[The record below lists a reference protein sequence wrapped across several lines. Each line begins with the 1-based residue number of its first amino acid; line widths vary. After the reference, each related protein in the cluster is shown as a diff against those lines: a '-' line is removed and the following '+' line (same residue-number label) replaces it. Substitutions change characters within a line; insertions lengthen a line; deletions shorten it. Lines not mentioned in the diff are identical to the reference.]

1 MQEVFDS
8 LDEYANGNINGISKL
23 IDELTSKSKVNGR
36 SSVVFGNDKVG
47 MHITRGTNGKL
58 EVRQNGG
65 DFAPNKIGQHQ
76 VHGDGMIRKDGQMKK
91 NVINS
96 REKLFDLGKEVRLIY
111 PNQSNELLTA
121 AMTAIKEYAKEHK
134 VSEMNV
140 VEKLKNGTY
149 QLDTSDGLDNPIIR
163 RKMKTIKLNEG
174 QINEI
179 AEVTKLTEY
188 KFYNN
193 VQRFLSDLLKDPV
206 GAKVPFLLQANGI
219 ERNQLLYHLKSRGI
233 INRTQKISDKDSQG
247 NPKTARMV
255 VKYNVPKKDFA
266 KKMKKLYIDMV
277 AKNVPEKEKKKEV
290 MNEWSQL
297 EDDLKL
303 ANGSPLTMGFVG
315 HPEYKQ
321 TDEYAKTMNKRI
333 NKDKGID
340 ECDGGASAGTTNC
353 QSSGAF
359 AQPMFGV
366 QRRKMP
372 SEIEED
378 TTASSVTQNGD
389 ISMGVSV
396 PFGTDKETSDRT
408 PGFSV
413 ERQDEG
419 KRKKILND
427 KGEEVPK
434 KCKKCGGDVCVT
446 IKGEPVYV
454 CKECGEYYGTL
465 PFPDNLKESKTVV
478 KRRKKRTNIDGE
490 IVPYKCTE
498 CGGNI
503 GMKFRGIG
511 SYVCEK
517 CGKKYGKMSVYL
529 GDDEDDIDK
538 EIKEAI
544 VREIED
550 VLITEDNSINKDVD
564 KEANEVYDII
574 CKHKYTESERVK
586 NDICDEVYEIMIKRE
601 FLGKKITYDVKYCV
615 FHDGERHNLD
625 CWSLVSD
632 NRGGTI
638 HINYDLE
645 CCPMSYGDLH
655 DSIQHELTHA
665 LKSIYSFE
673 HDETYRPATMN
684 LIPLIN
690 MFYCSD
696 DKYAKAIG
704 CVFYMGLNDEQD
716 AYINGLYAGIKNA
729 IINRVQPYEYVRK
742 SELYHKVRELIEIRN
757 NLDSYFSNEDFLK
770 MLDLFKQHSHYK
782 KGLNKET
789 FLKKIN
795 YILDRIKKKFFN
807 MLKAYQR
814 FIYSG
819 GMIIRGDI
827 IGAIIQQFVF

>member
-47 MHITRGTNGKL
+47 MYITRGTNGKL

-96 REKLFDLGKEVRLIY
+96 REKLFDLGKEVRSIY
-111 PNQSNELLTA
+111 PNQTNDLLTA

-321 TDEYAKTMNKRI
+321 TDEYAKIMNKRI

-359 AQPMFGV
+359 VQPMFGV

-396 PFGTDKETSDRT
+396 PFGTDKETADRT

-454 CKECGEYYGTL
+454 CKECGEYYGTM
-465 PFPDNLKESKTVV
+465 PFPENLKETKIKETKE
-478 KRRKKRTNIDGE
+478 KRINIDGE
-490 IVPYKCTE
+490 EVPYKCSA
-498 CGGNI
+498 CGGDIVINN
-503 GMKFRGIG
+503 RGISG
-511 SYVCEK
+511 YVCNRCSKE
-517 CGKKYGKMSVYL
+517 YGVLPMKGFIK
-529 GDDEDDIDK
+529 GDSIDRM
-538 EIKEAI
+538 IREAV
-544 VREIED
+544 VREMRKI
-550 VLITEDNSINKDVD
+550 LLTEEYTINKEVD
-564 KEANEVYDII
+564 DEANEVYNII
-574 CKHKYTESERVK
+574 CDHKYTEDERINVEGCK
-586 NDICDEVYEIMIKRE
+586 EVYQMTLKRD
-601 FLGKKITYDVKYCV
+601 FLGRKITYIVNYYV
-615 FHDGERHNLD
+615 YNDGVRHNLPCQSSVID
-625 CWSLVSD
+625 KY
-632 NRGGTI
+632 GGI
-638 HINYDLE
+638 VNINYDLE
-645 CCPMSYGDLH
+645 SCPMSYGDLH
-655 DSIQHELTHA
+655 DSIQHELTHV
-665 LKSIYSFE
+665 LKQLISYSKKPIYKS
-673 HDETYRPATMN
+673 RVRNM
-684 LIPLIN
+684 IPVIN
-690 MFYCSD
+690 DFYCSN
-696 DKYAKAIG
+696 DKYAKVIG

-729 IINRVQPYEYVRK
+729 LTNGVQPYEYVRK
-742 SELYHKVRELIEIRN
+742 SELYQKVHELIEIRN
-757 NLDSYFSNEDFLK
+757 NLDSYFSNEEFLK
-770 MLDLFKQHSHYK
+770 ILDLFKQYSNYN

-795 YILDRIKKKFFN
+795 FTLDRIKKKFLT
-807 MLKAYQR
+807 MIKAYQKFLTR
-814 FIYSG
+814 SG
-819 GMIIRGDI
+819 IVIHGDI
-827 IGAIIQQFVF
+827 VGLIVQQFLG